1 MKEKSIHE
9 DYAMWVLNDGEERN
23 PCQPLMIITF
33 IVPAYNSEGTLEKC
47 LHSLLDK
54 QSQSKI
60 EILIVNDGSTD
71 STAEIAQVFVNK
83 HPNCRLINKENGGH
97 GSVINVASKLASGKY
112 IKVIDSDDW
121 VQTQNLPSYVK
132 ALENAQA
139 DVVLTHFRTQ
149 NELNGRIRT
158 YAMRSVKYNH
168 IYAFDDFWKH
178 KRKVCSVCNFH
189 GITYRTEFYRNC
201 NIRLS
206 EKISYEDQE
215 YATLPFAF
223 APTVMPVDLYLYE
236 YQLGN
241 PNQSCSPQN
250 MEKRLNHL
258 AKVIKVVCEQINANM
273 ALAVRSYIMYK
284 MQMLLRSYY
293 IAAMVN
299 AGNKKAGRVKSLS
312 MLDKIKQ
319 HNKGLHFRF
328 TVDFIACYALSYFA

>member
-121 VQTQNLPSYVK
+121 V
-132 ALENAQA
+132 
-139 DVVLTHFRTQ
+139 
-149 NELNGRIRT
+149 
-158 YAMRSVKYNH
+158 
-168 IYAFDDFWKH
+168 
-178 KRKVCSVCNFH
+178 
-189 GITYRTEFYRNC
+189 
-201 NIRLS
+201 
-206 EKISYEDQE
+206 
-215 YATLPFAF
+215 
-223 APTVMPVDLYLYE
+223 
-236 YQLGN
+236 
-241 PNQSCSPQN
+241 
-250 MEKRLNHL
+250 
-258 AKVIKVVCEQINANM
+258 
-273 ALAVRSYIMYK
+273 
-284 MQMLLRSYY
+284 
-293 IAAMVN
+293 
-299 AGNKKAGRVKSLS
+299 
-312 MLDKIKQ
+312 
-319 HNKGLHFRF
+319 
-328 TVDFIACYALSYFA
+328 